1 MNFFEKV
8 LRRLLPNV
16 FKSIYNDQEES
27 LQLLTKIQRNSAE
40 TLWAEIFNS
49 TIEGSSWLEHKN
61 FSPGRYAVGY
71 QYLYVLYRIL
81 SEIRPKNILDL
92 GLGQSSWMMGQY
104 AASNP
109 AVSHTI
115 VEHDPAWIDF
125 FLGSH
130 QLPDNSKIIQVGLHT
145 TSFEDAAA
153 VREYD
158 GLAGMISGE
167 KYDLISIDAPL
178 GGDMKQYA
186 RIDILKIIPDC
197 LSDSFVILIDD
208 LERPGDNA
216 TVQKMK
222 QKLSDNNIE
231 YVFGKYSGAKD
242 MAIICSKDLGF
253 LKSL

>member
-1 MNFFEKV
+1 
-8 LRRLLPNV
+8 
-16 FKSIYNDQEES
+16 
-27 LQLLTKIQRNSAE
+27 
-40 TLWAEIFNS
+40 
-49 TIEGSSWLEHKN
+49 
-61 FSPGRYAVGY
+61 
-71 QYLYVLYRIL
+71 
-81 SEIRPKNILDL
+81 
-92 GLGQSSWMMGQY
+92 
-104 AASNP
+104 
-109 AVSHTI
+109 
-115 VEHDPAWIDF
+115 
-125 FLGSH
+125 
-130 QLPDNSKIIQVGLHT
+130 
-145 TSFEDAAA
+145 
-153 VREYD
+153 
-158 GLAGMISGE
+158 MISGE

-208 LERPGDNA
+208 YERPGDNA